1 MLRISIQL
9 LREEIFAIQSVCFS
23 RAPCS
28 GWKHFRSFM
37 YVVGKRHVKL
47 QCIGL
52 YTYVSFSFDFQADV
66 ATIGFI
72 SCMII
77 GDHLL
82 SLERAYTWLL
92 WRSPVGAIC
101 VLTPKVD
108 IILCILSLVGAALRR
123 LSHTFFT
130 ITWRSLETFMLVNH
144 LNVTWRLWGLIV
156 YWVLHFL

>member
-72 SCMII
+72 SCVII

-82 SLERAYTWLL
+82 SLERPYTSLL
-92 WRSPVGAIC
+92 WRLPVTAIC
-101 VLTPKVD
+101 VLTSKVD
-108 IILCILSLVGAALRR
+108 ILCILSFVGSALRG
-123 LSHTFFT
+123 LSHTFST
-130 ITWRSLETFMLVNH
+130 ITWRSLETFRLVDH
-144 LNVTWRLWGLIV
+144 LNVTWCLRGLTV